1 MKYAV
6 VTQSTITQKGLNAVG
21 LACTIRGLT
30 SAVTVYFM
38 IMALIQVTVVASL
51 CMIPLQQQ
59 GAVGKSYMTLSD
71 SSAVLTKSTIRL
83 ADRITMATVVGQKS
97 K

>member
-21 LACTIRGLT
+21 LTCTTRVLK

-38 IMALIQVTVVASL
+38 ITALIQVTVVASL

-59 GAVGKSYMTLSD
+59 GAVGKSYMILSD
-71 SSAVLTKSTIRL
+71 SSAVLKQSTIRL

>member
-1 MKYAV
+1 M

-21 LACTIRGLT
+21 LTCTIRGLT
-30 SAVTVYFM
+30 SAVMVYFM
-38 IMALIQVTVVASL
+38 ITALIQVTVVASL

-59 GAVGKSYMTLSD
+59 GAAGKSYMILSD
-71 SSAVLTKSTIRL
+71 SSAVQTKSTIRL
-83 ADRITMATVVGQKS
+83 GDRITMATVVGQKS